1 MGCLLMLLVVVLLV
15 VFLLVGIVNWI
26 VGIIGVSLVIIFLM
40 NGGLV
45 ILNNLVLLFV
55 VGLVLGMLKDKDG
68 LAVLVGLVVYLVL
81 KIVLVFVFI

>member
-68 LAVLVGLVVYLVL
+68 LVVLVGLVVYLVL

>member
-1 MGCLLMLLVVVLLV
+1 MLLVVVLLV

-68 LAVLVGLVVYLVL
+68 LVVLVGLVVYLVL